1 MTQDASMNDSI
12 ADLTARIRDFVARR
26 DWQPYHNPKDMVI
39 ALTAEAGELLQHV
52 VWQQP
57 EQMDAR
63 VQQHREEM
71 AKEMADIGILLF
83 ELADNLGVSL
93 GDAMAAKLQHNEERY
108 PVEKAKGNNRKYDE
122 L

>member
-1 MTQDASMNDSI
+1 MNDSI